1 MQKNLPYIII
11 AFGVASLVAIL
22 SFLDLYDNFENSL
35 LDLRFKS
42 RGLVKVR
49 EDIATVDI
57 DTDALT
63 NVGKW
68 SPWSREKH
76 LPLIKLSE
84 QHDVDHFLFD
94 FYFIEPS
101 DRQLNIKDIDFEI
114 DTTAEQIRDR
124 FPDPDNDL
132 AEASKK
138 AGNIIFA
145 QSVEFILIQIQEAI
159 TIKFI

>member
-94 FYFIEPS
+94 FYFIRHILHLFYVFVMFYIFE
-101 DRQLNIKDIDFEI
+101 DR
-114 DTTAEQIRDR
+114 
-124 FPDPDNDL
+124 
-132 AEASKK
+132 
-138 AGNIIFA
+138 
-145 QSVEFILIQIQEAI
+145 
-159 TIKFI
+159 